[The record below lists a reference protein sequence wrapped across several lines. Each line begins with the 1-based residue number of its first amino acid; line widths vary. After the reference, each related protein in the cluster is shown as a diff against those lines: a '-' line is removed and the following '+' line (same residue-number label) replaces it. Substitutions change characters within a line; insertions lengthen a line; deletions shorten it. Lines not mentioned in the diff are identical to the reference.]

1 MAKANPKGDDTEERS
16 AQRRTV
22 QAAAHAS
29 DYDNYIADMIL
40 ELQQMAARSGRH
52 ALAERLL
59 AAHEL
64 ARDPR
69 PWCSGSDD

>member
-1 MAKANPKGDDTEERS
+1 MGKAKQNQEVDDPQDDQHLV
-16 AQRRTV
+16 AP
-22 QAAAHAS
+22 AAPNDAS
-29 DYDNYIADMIL
+29 YDDYIADMIL

-64 ARDPR
+64 ARHR
-69 PWCSGSDD
+69 

>member
-1 MAKANPKGDDTEERS
+1 MSELKQKNNQQADKP
-16 AQRRTV
+16 
-22 QAAAHAS
+22 QAAQETAAWTGNA

-40 ELQQMAARSGRH
+40 ELQQMAARAGRH

-64 ARDPR
+64 ARHR
-69 PWCSGSDD
+69 

>member
-1 MAKANPKGDDTEERS
+1 MAKPNPKSDDHDERPDRPPTGPAT
-16 AQRRTV
+16 AQ
-22 QAAAHAS
+22 AS

-59 AAHEL
+59 SAHEL
-64 ARDPR
+64 ARNR
-69 PWCSGSDD
+69 